1 MGSHAISSL
10 SIRPPPQKVASRAIG
25 RETSEVFEGPEGLEA
40 KGVRKVS
47 EQWPGCCAPGAV
59 RDKREPPAALKK
71 LVIKM
76 LGVLFF
82 T

>member
-1 MGSHAISSL
+1 MTEGNHGN
-10 SIRPPPQKVASRAIG
+10 PG
-25 RETSEVFEGPEGLEA
+25 EV
-40 KGVRKVS
+40 VRN
-47 EQWPGCCAPGAV
+47 
-59 RDKREPPAALKK
+59 KREPPAALKK

>member
-1 MGSHAISSL
+1 VQYPVYPYAL
-10 SIRPPPQKVASRAIG
+10 RLKRLRLELG

-59 RDKREPPAALKK
+59 RDKREPPAALQK
-71 LVIKM
+71 LVMKM
-76 LGVLFF
+76 LGVFF
-82 T
+82 YLGP